1 MSGPFGLPEAIGV
14 PEAIGAIGAIGASQ
28 SMIDLRTIGTPTFA
42 ILAATKQ
49 PSAIATRPFHAH
61 K

>member
-14 PEAIGAIGAIGASQ
+14 PEAIGAIGASQ
-28 SMIDLRTIGTPTFA
+28 SMIDLSTIGTPTFA

-49 PSAIATRPFHAH
+49 PSAIATRPFHSH